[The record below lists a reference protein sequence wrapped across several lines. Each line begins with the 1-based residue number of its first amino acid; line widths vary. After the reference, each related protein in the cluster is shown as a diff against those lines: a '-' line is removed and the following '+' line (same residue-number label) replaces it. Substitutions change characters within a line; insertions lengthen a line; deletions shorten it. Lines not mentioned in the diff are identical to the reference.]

1 MYAGADPRR
10 HLSIQVFLGSIT
22 ANMNEPTG
30 PTPADGSAA
39 HAKPRPRSWLRRA
52 LRLTLWLALGVTGLV
67 ALFHA
72 EEYCRGRWAWH
83 RYSKELLAQG
93 VALHPAQ
100 LAPPPV
106 PDEQNFAM
114 TPCLAPLYDF
124 LPGTQTY
131 RDPATAKNCMRL
143 PALPPRDRE
152 PAGDWTRGIMT
163 DLPAWP
169 GALQVAAEDALR
181 PNRPSVGS
189 TDGVPSLDDVAKAL
203 NERFSGLNKPKPPRI
218 EDPRQA
224 ATAVLRA
231 LQPAEAILDELR
243 TASLRPYCRFNIR
256 YQTEPQFDLA
266 LPHLKY
272 LQLCSRTLGLRA
284 VSRLVIGEVEAADM
298 DLRLALRLIHMIRD
312 EPMLISQQTRQV
324 VLRSCLQVLWEGLK
338 GHLWSDAQLQGFGQ
352 QLGEIDLLTG
362 WDLAMRGERAWGN
375 ANIVYIRQH
384 LEILHELA
392 DHSSP
397 PHVFHLCLSAAPRGW
412 LYLEQVRYNRICDEA
427 LAPRVDLGRRVLDI
441 KTTDMH
447 EERLDSIIDKAIHE
461 PFPAMLDHTLLAGTL
476 TISPHRQLRHFAQ
489 AQALVDEAML
499 ACALERHRLA
509 AGEYPEAL
517 EKLVPRYIEKLPHDL
532 ITGEPLKYRRTADGG
547 FILYSVG
554 WNQQDDG
561 GRPPS
566 SEGQPFADGD
576 WVFRVP

>member
-1 MYAGADPRR
+1 MA
-10 HLSIQVFLGSIT
+10 
-22 ANMNEPTG
+22 
-30 PTPADGSAA
+30 
-39 HAKPRPRSWLRRA
+39 
-52 LRLTLWLALGVTGLV
+52 LWLVLGVVGLV

-131 RDPATAKNCMRL
+131 RDPAAAKNCMRL
-143 PALPPRDRE
+143 PALPSPDRE
-152 PAGDWTRGIMT
+152 PAGDWTRGIKT

-203 NERFSGLNKPKPPRI
+203 KARFPELSKPKPPRI

-224 ATAVLRA
+224 AAAVLRA

-256 YQTEPQFDLA
+256 YQTEPQFELA
-266 LPHLKY
+266 LPHLKT
-272 LQLCSRTLGLRA
+272 LRDCSRTLALRA

-298 DLRLALRLIHMIRD
+298 DLRLVLRLVQLIGD
-312 EPMLISQQTRQV
+312 EPMLISQHTRHAM
-324 VLRSCLQVLWEGLK
+324 LRPGLQALWEGLK
-338 GHLWSDAQLQGFGQ
+338 NHLWSDSQLQV
-352 QLGEIDLLTG
+352 LGRSLREIDLLAS
-362 WDLAMRGERAWGN
+362 WDPAMRGERAWGN

-384 LEILHELA
+384 LEILDELA

-397 PHVFHLCLSAAPRGW
+397 PLVFHLCLSAAPRGW
-412 LYLEQVRYNRICDEA
+412 LYLEQVCYNRIFDEG
-427 LAPRVDLGRRVLDI
+427 LPPRVDLERRLLDV
-441 KTTDMH
+441 KTIDTH
-447 EERLDSIIDKAIHE
+447 KQRLDSIIDKAFHG
-461 PFPAMLDHTLLAGTL
+461 PFRAMLDQTLLAGTL
-476 TISPHRQLRHFAQ
+476 TAYLPGELRRFAQ
-489 AQALVDEAML
+489 AQTLVDEAL
-499 ACALERHRLA
+499 VACALERHRLST
-509 AGEYPEAL
+509 GEYPEAL

-532 ITGEPLKYRRTADGG
+532 ITGEPLKYRRTEGGG

-561 GRPPS
+561 GEYPS
-566 SEGQPFADGD
+566 KGGSDPRDD